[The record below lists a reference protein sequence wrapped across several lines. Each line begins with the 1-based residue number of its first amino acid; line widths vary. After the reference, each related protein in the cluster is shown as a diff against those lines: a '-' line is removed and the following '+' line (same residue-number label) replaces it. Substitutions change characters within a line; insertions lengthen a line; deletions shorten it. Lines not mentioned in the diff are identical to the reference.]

1 MTGMPTRKD
10 QIPPRQQD
18 DAPPA
23 QDARRP
29 SRDEVRS
36 FATNRALDDGIDDI
50 GEWMDY
56 PDINTHGSE
65 R

>member
-1 MTGMPTRKD
+1 MPEKMNES
-10 QIPPRQQD
+10 PPRQQD
-18 DAPPA
+18 RA
-23 QDARRP
+23 
-29 SRDEVRS
+29 DEV
-36 FATNRALDDGIDDI
+36 ARAPHEEPRNFESDRLHADGNDDI

>member
-1 MTGMPTRKD
+1 MPDKMNES
-10 QIPPRQQD
+10 PPRQRDRADEVARRALEEPRNFDSNRLGD
-18 DAPPA
+18 DANY
-23 QDARRP
+23 D
-29 SRDEVRS
+29 V
-36 FATNRALDDGIDDI
+36 

>member
-1 MTGMPTRKD
+1 MPDKMNESS
-10 QIPPRQQD
+10 QRQQD
-18 DAPPA
+18 
-23 QDARRP
+23 RT
-29 SRDEVRS
+29 DEVARGPREEPRN
-36 FATNRALDDGIDDI
+36 FASDRARDDGIYDAL

>member
-1 MTGMPTRKD
+1 MPTRRD
-10 QIPPRQQD
+10 QSPPRQQD
-18 DAPPA
+18 RADEDSRGPHDEP
-23 QDARRP
+23 RNFEPVRP
-29 SRDEVRS
+29 RKDQNYDIAE
-36 FATNRALDDGIDDI
+36 I

>member
-1 MTGMPTRKD
+1 M
-10 QIPPRQQD
+10 PPRTDESPPGQQD
-18 DAPPA
+18 RAA
-23 QDARRP
+23 EV
-29 SRDEVRS
+29 SRDPRNEVRNS
-36 FATNRALDDGIDDI
+36 EPERPREDEHYDI